1 MPWEYKYWYWYWDQQ
16 GDPMAS
22 TIQNLEQD
30 GQEDWELVSLATH
43 TNIYAEPGFR
53 GPVTRVCGSWFVAV
67 LKRPTAEG

>member
-43 TNIYAEPGFR
+43 PNIYAEPGFR
-53 GPVTRVCGSWFVAV
+53 GPVTRGFGSWFVAV